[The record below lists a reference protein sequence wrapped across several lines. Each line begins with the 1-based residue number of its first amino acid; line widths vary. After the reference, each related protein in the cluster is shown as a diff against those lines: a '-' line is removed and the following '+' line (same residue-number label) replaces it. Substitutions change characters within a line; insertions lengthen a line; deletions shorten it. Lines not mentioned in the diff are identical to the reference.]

1 MNTSRRQFAS
11 SEHLL
16 LAFTPNGAALR
27 RPHSNYTRSD
37 QHSSRRR
44 GGGGAYVNDAGSV
57 HHAAGALRGQSVT
70 SNNERSGR
78 IKRLRE
84 VIEEKLKAM
93 WVYMI
98 KMIKMIKQAL
108 FNTEGLSLKIKRH

>member
-1 MNTSRRQFAS
+1 M
-11 SEHLL
+11 
-16 LAFTPNGAALR
+16 
-27 RPHSNYTRSD
+27 
-37 QHSSRRR
+37 
-44 GGGGAYVNDAGSV
+44 
-57 HHAAGALRGQSVT
+57 T

-84 VIEEKLKAM
+84 VIEEKFKLM

-108 FNTEGLSLKIKRH
+108 FNTEGLSLKIK